1 MAKRPS
7 LSASF
12 VVGEQPILDPTP
24 PPPPKGQP
32 QAQSLDLPKPTPKV
46 RDHRENRQAFTV
58 WLDRDL
64 IAKVRGLSRELV
76 AERGRAGNSIEA
88 LVTEALNEVLSK
100 HGR

>member
-24 PPPPKGQP
+24 QPKSTP
-32 QAQSLDLPKPTPKV
+32 QVQGLGKPTPKA

-64 IAKVRGLSRELV
+64 IAKVRSLFRELV
-76 AERGRAGNSIEA
+76 AEHGRAGNSIEA
-88 LVTEALNEVLSK
+88 LVTEAMHEILAK
-100 HGR
+100 HSR

>member
-12 VVGEQPILDPTP
+12 VVGEQPILDPNPTP
-24 PPPPKGQP
+24 PPKP
-32 QAQSLDLPKPTPKV
+32 QAQPQGLGLPTPKA

-64 IAKVRGLSRELV
+64 IAKVRSLSRELV

-88 LVTEALNEVLSK
+88 LVTEALNEVLAK
-100 HGR
+100 HER

>member
-24 PPPPKGQP
+24 QPTSKPQDKG
-32 QAQSLDLPKPTPKV
+32 LDKPTPKV

-76 AERGRAGNSIEA
+76 AEHGRAGNSIEA
-88 LVTEALNEVLSK
+88 LVTEAMQEILAK
-100 HGR
+100 HSR

>member
-24 PPPPKGQP
+24 QPKLQP
-32 QAQSLDLPKPTPKV
+32 VTQPTPTPKP

-64 IAKVRGLSRELV
+64 VANVRSLSRDLV
-76 AERGRAGNSIEA
+76 TERGRAGNSIEA
-88 LVTEALNEVLSK
+88 LVTEGLDHILAK
-100 HGR
+100 HGRK

>member
-24 PPPPKGQP
+24 QPKALP
-32 QAQSLDLPKPTPKV
+32 QDQGLDIPKPTPKA

-76 AERGRAGNSIEA
+76 TEHGRAGNSIEA
-88 LVTEALNEVLSK
+88 LVTEALNEILAK
-100 HGR
+100 RKP

>member
-24 PPPPKGQP
+24 PPIAQP
-32 QAQSLDLPKPTPKV
+32 QPQSLDTPKPTPKL

-64 IAKVRGLSRELV
+64 IAKVRALSRELV
-76 AERGRAGNSIEA
+76 TERGRAGNSIEA
-88 LVTEALNEVLSK
+88 LVTEALNEVLAK

>member
-24 PPPPKGQP
+24 TPKDVSQP
-32 QAQSLDLPKPTPKV
+32 QGLDFPKPTSKS

-76 AERGRAGNSIEA
+76 TEHGRAGNSIEA
-88 LVTEALNEVLSK
+88 LVTEALNEILAK
-100 HGR
+100 RKP

>member
-1 MAKRPS
+1 
-7 LSASF
+7 
-12 VVGEQPILDPTP
+12 
-24 PPPPKGQP
+24 
-32 QAQSLDLPKPTPKV
+32 
-46 RDHRENRQAFTV
+46 V

-88 LVTEALNEVLSK
+88 LVTEALNEVLAK

>member
-12 VVGEQPILDPTP
+12 VVGEQPILDPTHQ
-24 PPPPKGQP
+24 PKLQAQP
-32 QAQSLDLPKPTPKV
+32 QSLGTPTPKA

-64 IAKVRGLSRELV
+64 IAQVRGLSRELV
-76 AERGRAGNSIEA
+76 MERGRAGNSIEA
-88 LVTEALNEVLSK
+88 LVTEAMRAILAK

>member
-24 PPPPKGQP
+24 TGKTPPLGQP
-32 QAQSLDLPKPTPKV
+32 TPVAGPTPKPRV
-46 RDHRENRQAFTV
+46 HRENRQAFTV
-58 WLDRDL
+58 WLDKDL
-64 IAKVRGLSRELV
+64 IARVRALSRDLV
-76 AERGRAGNSIEA
+76 NERGRAGNSIEA
-88 LVTEALNEVLSK
+88 LVTEAVQAVLAK

>member
-24 PPPPKGQP
+24 QPKAQSQP
-32 QAQSLDLPKPTPKV
+32 QGLDLAKPTPKP

-76 AERGRAGNSIEA
+76 TERGRAGNSIEA
-88 LVTEALNEVLSK
+88 LVTEALHTVLAK
-100 HGR
+100 HGRD

>member
-24 PPPPKGQP
+24 PPKTQP
-32 QAQSLDLPKPTPKV
+32 QAQSLEIPKPTPKA

-76 AERGRAGNSIEA
+76 AEHGRAGNSIEA
-88 LVTEALNEVLSK
+88 LVTEALNEVLAK
-100 HGR
+100 HER

>member
-24 PPPPKGQP
+24 QLKSTP
-32 QAQSLDLPKPTPKV
+32 QLQGLGIPTPKV

-58 WLDRDL
+58 WLDREL
-64 IAKVRGLSRELV
+64 IAKVRSLSRELV
-76 AERGRAGNSIEA
+76 AEHGRAGNSIEA
-88 LVTEALNEVLSK
+88 LVTEAMHEILAK
-100 HGR
+100 HSR

>member
-24 PPPPKGQP
+24 PAKAQP
-32 QAQSLDLPKPTPKV
+32 QGIDIPKPTPKI

-76 AERGRAGNSIEA
+76 AEHGRAGNSIEA

>member
-24 PPPPKGQP
+24 QP
-32 QAQSLDLPKPTPKV
+32 QAIPQVQTLGVPTPKA

-64 IAKVRGLSRELV
+64 IARVRGLSRELV
-76 AERGRAGNSIEA
+76 AEHGRAGNSIEA
-88 LVTEALNEVLSK
+88 LVTEAMQAILAK
-100 HGR
+100 HSR

>member
-24 PPPPKGQP
+24 QPRPLPQP
-32 QAQSLDLPKPTPKV
+32 QGLGIPTPKP

-88 LVTEALNEVLSK
+88 LVTQALNEVLAK
-100 HGR
+100 HGRQG

>member
-24 PPPPKGQP
+24 QPKSTL
-32 QAQSLDLPKPTPKV
+32 QAQGLGTPIPKA

-76 AERGRAGNSIEA
+76 AEHGRAGNSIEA
-88 LVTEALNEVLSK
+88 LVTEAMQEILAK
-100 HGR
+100 HRR

>member
-24 PPPPKGQP
+24 LPKTQP
-32 QAQSLDLPKPTPKV
+32 QAQDLDLPKPTPKA

-64 IAKVRGLSRELV
+64 IAKVRSLSRELV

-88 LVTEALNEVLSK
+88 LVTEALNEVLAK
-100 HGR
+100 HDR

>member
-24 PPPPKGQP
+24 QPRPLPQP
-32 QAQSLDLPKPTPKV
+32 QGLGKPTPKP

-88 LVTEALNEVLSK
+88 LVTQALNEVLAK
-100 HGR
+100 HGRQG

>member
-12 VVGEQPILDPTP
+12 AVAEQPILDPTP
-24 PPPPKGQP
+24 QP
-32 QAQSLDLPKPTPKV
+32 QPVAIPKPTPKP

-64 IAKVRGLSRELV
+64 IAKVRGLSRDLV
-76 AERGRAGNSIEA
+76 TERGRAGNSIEA
-88 LVTEALNEVLSK
+88 LVAEGLAHVLAK

>member
-24 PPPPKGQP
+24 SPKP
-32 QAQSLDLPKPTPKV
+32 QAQAQGLDTPKPTPKV

-88 LVTEALNEVLSK
+88 LVTEALNEVLAK